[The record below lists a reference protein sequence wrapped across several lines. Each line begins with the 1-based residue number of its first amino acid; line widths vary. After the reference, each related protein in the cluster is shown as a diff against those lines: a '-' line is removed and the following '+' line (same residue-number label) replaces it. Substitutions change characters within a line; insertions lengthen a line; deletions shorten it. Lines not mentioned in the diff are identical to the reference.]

1 MGTAAPPP
9 LSDKTDFRSTDISV
23 VQVRTKAFSYVFELL
38 DGICRCMCLY
48 ANWIICLFFPL
59 FLYSNREIMEVR
71 LLHLGKRSRA
81 KKIRGMASQIVR
93 VGREREKRG
102 VKRRE
107 ERGKSQTKREKQRE
121 KEKKKRA
128 EIVSD

>member
-59 FLYSNREIMEVR
+59 FLYSNGEIMEVR
-71 LLHLGKRSRA
+71 LLHLGK
-81 KKIRGMASQIVR
+81 
-93 VGREREKRG
+93 
-102 VKRRE
+102 
-107 ERGKSQTKREKQRE
+107 
-121 KEKKKRA
+121 
-128 EIVSD
+128 